1 MFSYLRENT
10 IIMNTIYYYLI
21 VALMAASIAGISL
34 SDDADRSVINDEDA
48 IGNQMRPRTGG

>member
-1 MFSYLRENT
+1 MYFRENT
-10 IIMNTIYYYLI
+10 FIMNTIYYYLI